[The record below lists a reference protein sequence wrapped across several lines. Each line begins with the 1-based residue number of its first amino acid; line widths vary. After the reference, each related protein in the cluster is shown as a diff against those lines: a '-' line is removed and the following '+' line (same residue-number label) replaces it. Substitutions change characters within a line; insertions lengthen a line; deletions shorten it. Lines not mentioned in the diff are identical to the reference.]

1 MAGMPKWHIRRERR
15 RWRRHWLKAP
25 VRIFSDAGVI
35 EGYGLRLS
43 EGGMYLFAVA
53 DFELGARIEIE
64 FIKPHSGEP
73 SRRSGIVRNR
83 MVYLYGVEFVH
94 AKEQPGSR
102 QRVPEAQIRS

>member
-1 MAGMPKWHIRRERR
+1 MPHWPIRRERR
-15 RWRRHWLKAP
+15 RWRRHWLRAP

-35 EGYGLRLS
+35 DGYGLRVS

-64 FIKPHSGEP
+64 FMKPHSGEP
-73 SRRSGIVRNR
+73 SRRSSVVRNR

-94 AKEQPGSR
+94 AQEQSGSR
-102 QRVPEAQIRS
+102 QRVPDAHIHS

>member
-1 MAGMPKWHIRRERR
+1 MPNWTIRRERR

-35 EGYGLRLS
+35 DGFGLRVS

-73 SRRSGIVRNR
+73 SRRSGVVRNR
-83 MVYLYGVEFVH
+83 MVYLYGVEFVR
-94 AKEQPGSR
+94 AQEQSGSR
-102 QRVPEAQIRS
+102 QRVPEAQIHS

>member
-1 MAGMPKWHIRRERR
+1 MPNWTIRRERR

-35 EGYGLRLS
+35 DGYGLRVS

-53 DFELGARIEIE
+53 DFEVGARLEVE

-73 SRRSGIVRNR
+73 SRCTGVVRNR
-83 MVYLYGVEFVH
+83 MVYLYGVEFVR
-94 AKEQPGSR
+94 AQEQSGSR
-102 QRVPEAQIRS
+102 HRIPEAQIRS

>member
-1 MAGMPKWHIRRERR
+1 MLNWSVKEERR
-15 RWRRHWLKAP
+15 RWRRQWLREP
-25 VRIFSDAGVI
+25 VRMISDTGVVD
-35 EGYGLRLS
+35 GFGLRVS

-94 AKEQPGSR
+94 VKEQSGSR
-102 QRVPEAQIRS
+102 KRVPDAHIHS

>member
-1 MAGMPKWHIRRERR
+1 MPNWSIRRERR

-35 EGYGLRLS
+35 DGYGLRVS

-53 DFELGARIEIE
+53 DFEQGAHVEIE

-73 SRRSGIVRNR
+73 SRRSGVVRNR

-94 AKEQPGSR
+94 AQEPSGSR
-102 QRVPEAQIRS
+102 QRVPEAPIHS

>member
-1 MAGMPKWHIRRERR
+1 MPNWSIRRERR

-35 EGYGLRLS
+35 DGYGLRVS

-53 DFELGARIEIE
+53 DFELGARLEVE

-73 SRRSGIVRNR
+73 SRRSGVVRNR
-83 MVYLYGVEFVH
+83 MVYLYGVEFVR
-94 AKEQPGSR
+94 AQEQSGSR
-102 QRVPEAQIRS
+102 QRVPETQFRS